1 MEQQEELSQ
10 NYLLIL
16 LFNKSSALLCNKQE
30 LAGNI
35 SFYFAMKIRL
45 GISKGV
51 THMSAII

>member
-16 LFNKSSALLCNKQE
+16 LFNKSSALFCNKQE

-45 GISKGV
+45 GTSKGV